1 MIPHKESTFV
11 ANMRRALGRITRL
24 KSSGETQRPP
34 DLTPRI
40 EIVEPE
46 RKEQELIQALHDTA
60 ADLSMTRD
68 FEQTLDRILANIS
81 RVVPFDQARVLLV
94 EAGDARV
101 VRSLRPGWPES
112 EASAARLPQP
122 VQQIP
127 HLLRAAT
134 TGHSVVIGDTKAE
147 LGWVKSPE
155 TDWIQSHITAPI
167 RIGKETIG
175 FVDVD
180 SATNGFFTSVHGRH
194 LQAFVDQ
201 AALALE
207 NTRLAAE
214 SQRSIRELGAL
225 NRIQASINS
234 TLEVEWVLQLTMQEV
249 QDLFG
254 VEKCSLMLVDEQTNE
269 LFFQVALGTRP
280 DKQIRFNVDQGIAG
294 WVVRTG
300 QPALVNDVRAD
311 SRWFSQP
318 DALTGFTTRSILAFP
333 LKARDKAI
341 GVIELINKMQGVF
354 TERELELLDS
364 IANSV
369 AGAIENARLFG
380 ELNKAYQGMARTQS
394 QIIESRNTLRTVFDG
409 IDDSIYILGEDLSI
423 KALNRSAAAEM
434 GVEPRFGIGKY
445 CYEVMDQ
452 ADKPCDRCPVID
464 TFKSGKPALV
474 TQSRIGRGG
483 TPREFE
489 IRTYPQENPEGVID
503 RVIEIIRDVTEKQK
517 MEATLV
523 QSAKLSAL
531 GELAAGVAHEIN
543 NPLTAVYGNAQMLL
557 RALEPEDA
565 RYQMAQLIERAGL
578 RASKVV
584 RNLLDFSRQEDYQF
598 IPTDL
603 NSTIEDA
610 LSLILHQLERD
621 KIIVTKELSDDLPMV
636 SASTS
641 HLQTVWTNL
650 LINARDAM
658 SEQTGGTIKIT
669 TRQSEDGQFVQ
680 VLFTDNGPGI
690 AEKDLARIFEAF
702 FTTKPRGRGSGL
714 GLYVSYMIIAHHRGT
729 MQVSSRVGEGTTFIA
744 NLPIQSA

>member
-1 MIPHKESTFV
+1 MTAPKESALATHL
-11 ANMRRALGRITRL
+11 RRWLDKALQHKPPSEPEQTPEL
-24 KSSGETQRPP
+24 SPRP
-34 DLTPRI
+34 
-40 EIVEPE
+40 EMAEAE
-46 RKEQELIQALHDTA
+46 RKEQELAQALHETA
-60 ADLSMTRD
+60 AELSMTHD
-68 FEQTLDRILANIS
+68 FEQALDRILANIS
-81 RVVPFDQARVLLV
+81 RVVPFDRASILLV
-94 EAGDARV
+94 EGGDARV
-101 VRSLRPGWPES
+101 VRSNRPGWHKS
-112 EASAARLPQP
+112 DDSAASLPQT
-122 VQQIP
+122 VEQIP
-127 HLLRAAT
+127 HLLRALS
-134 TGHSVVIGDTKAE
+134 TGYPVTIVDTKTE
-147 LGWVKSPE
+147 PGWVKSPE
-155 TDWIQSHITAPI
+155 TDWIRSHISAPI
-167 RIGKETIG
+167 RSGKETIG

-180 SATNGFFTSVHGRH
+180 SATAGFFTPVHGRH

-207 NTRLAAE
+207 NARLAAA

-234 TLEVEWVLQLTMQEV
+234 TLEVDWVLQLTMQEV

-280 DKQIRFNVDQGIAG
+280 DKQVRFNVDQGIAG

-311 SRWFSQP
+311 PRWFAQP

-333 LKARDKAI
+333 LKARDKSI

-354 TERELELLDS
+354 TVRELELLDS

-380 ELNKAYQGMARTQS
+380 ELNKAYQGLARTQS

-452 ADKPCDRCPVID
+452 ADKPCDMCPVVD
-464 TFKSGKPALV
+464 TFKTGKPALV
-474 TQSRIGRGG
+474 TQSRMGRGG
-483 TPREFE
+483 TQREFE
-489 IRTYPQENPEGVID
+489 VRTYPQENSEGVID
-503 RVIEIIRDVTEKQK
+503 RVIEIVRDVTEKQK

-557 RALEPEDA
+557 RALEPEDT

-603 NSTIEDA
+603 NSTIDDA
-610 LSLILHQLERD
+610 LSLIVHQLERD
-621 KIIVTKELSDDLPMV
+621 KIVV
-636 SASTS
+636 S
-641 HLQTVWTNL
+641 
-650 LINARDAM
+650 
-658 SEQTGGTIKIT
+658 
-669 TRQSEDGQFVQ
+669 
-680 VLFTDNGPGI
+680 
-690 AEKDLARIFEAF
+690 KDLRRFANGNREHLSPSNCLDELADQCPGCDWR
-702 FTTKPRGRGSGL
+702 TAGGDDQN
-714 GLYVSYMIIAHHRGT
+714 HHAD
-729 MQVSSRVGEGTTFIA
+729 E
-744 NLPIQSA
+744 

>member
-1 MIPHKESTFV
+1 MIPHKESSFV
-11 ANMRRALGRITRL
+11 TNLRRALERL
-24 KSSGETQRPP
+24 TQPKRSSENQRAE
-34 DLTPRI
+34 DLTPPL
-40 EIVEPE
+40 EAAEAE
-46 RKEQELIQALHDTA
+46 RKDQELIQALHDTA
-60 ADLSMTRD
+60 ADLSLARD
-68 FEQTLDRILANIS
+68 FEQALHRIPANVS
-81 RVVPFDQARVLLV
+81 RVVRFDRASVLLV
-94 EAGDARV
+94 EADQVRV
-101 VRSLRPGWPES
+101 VRSIQWDGNPS
-112 EASAARLPQP
+112 EDIPSLPQP
-122 VQQIP
+122 VQQVP
-127 HLLRAAT
+127 HLLRAMT
-134 TGHSVVIGDTKAE
+134 SGHPVVVADTQAE
-147 LGWVKSPE
+147 LGWPKSPE
-155 TDWIQSHITAPI
+155 TDWIRSHITAPI
-167 RIGKETIG
+167 RVGTETLG
-175 FVDVD
+175 FIEVD
-180 SATNGFFTSVHGRH
+180 SATPGFFNHVHGRH
-194 LQAFVDQ
+194 LQAFADQ

-207 NTRLAAE
+207 NTRLIAA

-234 TLEVEWVLQLTMQEV
+234 TLEVDWVLQLTMQEV

-300 QPALVNDVRAD
+300 QPALVNDVHAD
-311 SRWFSQP
+311 PRWFSQP

-341 GVIELINKMQGVF
+341 GVIELINKVQGVF
-354 TERELELLDS
+354 TGRELELLDS

-452 ADKPCDRCPVID
+452 ANKPCDTCPVLD
-464 TFKSGKPALV
+464 TFKSGKSTLV

-503 RVIEIIRDVTEKQK
+503 RVIEIRRDVTEKQK

-603 NSTIEDA
+603 NSTIDDA
-610 LSLILHQLERD
+610 LSLILHQLQRD
-621 KIIVTKELSDDLPMV
+621 KIIVSKDLEDDLPLV
-636 SASTS
+636 FASTS

-650 LINARDAM
+650 LINARDAIG
-658 SEQTGGTIKIT
+658 EQPEGTIKIT
-669 TRQSEDGQFVQ
+669 TRRSEDGQSVQ
-680 VLFTDNGPGI
+680 ALFTDNGPGI
-690 AEKDLARIFEAF
+690 AEKDLPRIFEAF

-744 NLPIQSA
+744 NLPLEGAG